1 MPRVLSVKELR
12 ALAGRMTAAQLGEQL
27 GPFVLVQQPPE
38 LAAGA
43 PGTTPHMG
51 LPVNVQR
58 TMVASAARVSEGALS
73 LLFRFDELV
82 VASLPPLGGVDVLTV
97 GRLPDCDLVLD
108 HPSVSKKHAV
118 LKWDSAAGR
127 CTVEDVGSTNGTFLN
142 ASVRIKR
149 ETTLK
154 SGDILSFG
162 EVQYWFLL
170 TPMLLEK
177 LTAAPGRSISV

>member
-1 MPRVLSVKELR
+1 MLSVKELR
-12 ALAGRMTAAQLGEQL
+12 ALAGRMTAAQLQRQL
-27 GPFVLVQQPPE
+27 GPFVLVQQPPH
-38 LAAGA
+38 LAAEA
-43 PGTTPHMG
+43 PGETQPMG
-51 LPVNVQR
+51 LPANVQR
-58 TMVASAARVSEGALS
+58 TMVASVAKVSAGALA
-73 LLFRFDELV
+73 LLFQFDELV
-82 VASLPPLGGVDVLTV
+82 VATLPPMEGVSSLTV

-108 HPSVSKKHAV
+108 DPSVSKKHAV
-118 LKWDSAAGR
+118 LTWDDARQR

-142 ASVRIKR
+142 ASMRVRQ

-177 LTAAPGRSISV
+177 LTAAPSRSVSV